1 MWNWFCCYEAYSRVI
16 FSQWSLNL
24 NEENKK
30 IIWKKIQ
37 STGDLLQ
44 PLLKPSTIH
53 PKGRNAYAHI
63 AICIKQKFEQSY
75 KDIPDEKFKEVI
87 EYIDYLLANPD

>member
-1 MWNWFCCYEAYSRVI
+1 MWNWFCSYETYSQFF
-16 FSQWSLNL
+16 FSQRSLNL
-24 NEENKK
+24 NEENRK

-44 PLLKPSTIH
+44 PLLKPSPFH

-63 AICIKQKFEQSY
+63 AICIKQKFGQSY
-75 KDIPDEKFKEVI
+75 KDISDEKYKEVI
-87 EYIDYLLANPD
+87 KYIDDLLANPD